1 MKLEKIFISTS
12 RLKFFQ
18 PNNPKERGHLFP
30 VCLSKSS
37 RLLISPAWEVTCPF
51 LNPILWPG
59 IWIVPSGHDW
69 TTCLPPGQS
78 DGLRTSKL
86 GDLENLTKESEWA
99 TSRSQRHEFQVD
111 DEKKKVVTDLCPDI
125 TPVSASYS
133 VLKYRDKAGILS
145 LHLKST
151 FLIKRNPDIFSLQS
165 LWEVRSCGKGFS

>member
-30 VCLSKSS
+30 DCLSKSS

-59 IWIVPSGHDW
+59 IWIFPNGHVW
-69 TTCLPPGQS
+69 TTCLPPGHS

-86 GDLENLTKESEWA
+86 RELENLTKENEWA
-99 TSRSQRHEFQVD
+99 VSRSQRHEFQVD
-111 DEKKKVVTDLCPDI
+111 DEKKGCYWPLSRYNSSLCFLFSLKVQRQSWHSI
-125 TPVSASYS
+125 TPLEEYFSHQEKSWHF
-133 VLKYRDKAGILS
+133 LS
-145 LHLKST
+145 PITL
-151 FLIKRNPDIFSLQS
+151 
-165 LWEVRSCGKGFS
+165 RS